1 MINLTIIKKVYKLVL
16 KITLAFCIFQRGPNM
31 SHGEVESS
39 LFYLKHSVD
48 NHKLLEEA
56 KVKLKFR
63 KHLTFCFFENE
74 LKQKLLTLTHSM

>member
-1 MINLTIIKKVYKLVL
+1 MINLTIKKELSKLVF
-16 KITLAFCIFQRGPNM
+16 KITLAFCRFQRGPNRL
-31 SHGEVESS
+31 HDEVESS

-63 KHLTFCFFENE
+63 KHLTFD
-74 LKQKLLTLTHSM
+74 